1 MNQAS
6 SRRRRPW
13 LALTLGV
20 GLAVALGMAGPARAL
35 RPNRPILST
44 PQMGDIVNESVT
56 FQATDGVTLRGWFL
70 PFQDQSKRAIS
81 TPGPIIILPSDGS
94 DNRGSVL
101 WHYYMTLLGT
111 PWHVLT
117 FDWRGFGDSS
127 NWDIDTTQV
136 VIPEMILDL
145 EAAVEYAKARPEC
158 NGRVGI
164 LAYGPAAAVA
174 LAAVASGADVDAL
187 VLRGVYT
194 TQADYCAG
202 RKGAKP
208 PVDCTTNSRWPAL
221 LEPLVAASKVTAPVL
236 LVVGEKDTVTPPAMA
251 EAVRKALG
259 GKTELWQAP
268 AAGHTGFDSPEYR
281 YTRQF
286 AVKMHE
292 FFKLHLGSI
301 GP

>member
-1 MNQAS
+1 VPAIA
-6 SRRRRPW
+6 
-13 LALTLGV
+13 LALAIGIALGV
-20 GLAVALGMAGPARAL
+20 ARPAQAL

-44 PQMGDIVNESVT
+44 PSMAEIVNENVT
-56 FQATDGVTLRGWFL
+56 FPTSDGLTLRGWFL
-70 PFQDQSKRAIS
+70 PFQDQSKRAIP

-136 VIPEMILDL
+136 VIPEFITDL
-145 EAAVEYAKARPEC
+145 KAAVEYAKTRPEC

-164 LAYGPAAAVA
+164 LAYGPATAVA
-174 LAAVASGADVDAL
+174 LAAVASGADVDAM

-194 TQADYCAG
+194 RQADYCAG
-202 RKGAKP
+202 RQAAKP
-208 PVDCTTNSRWPAL
+208 PVPCTPNARWPAL
-221 LEPLVAASKVTAPVL
+221 MEPVVAAGHVTTPVL
-236 LVVGEKDTVTPPAMA
+236 LVVGEKDEVTPPAMA
-251 EAVRKALG
+251 ETIRKALA
-259 GKTELWQAP
+259 GKTELWRAP
-268 AAGHTGFDSPEYR
+268 GAGHTGFDSPEYR

-292 FFKLHLGSI
+292 FFKLHMGAI
-301 GP
+301 AP

>member
-1 MNQAS
+1 MPAAIAVV
-6 SRRRRPW
+6 
-13 LALTLGV
+13 LALAI
-20 GLAVALGMAGPARAL
+20 GLALSWAPSAQAL
-35 RPNRPILST
+35 RPNRQILSN
-44 PQMGDIVNESVT
+44 PGMAEIVNESVT
-56 FQATDGVTLRGWFL
+56 FQTTDGLTLRGWFL

-127 NWDIDTTQV
+127 PWDIDTTQV
-136 VIPEMILDL
+136 VIPEMITDL
-145 EAAVEYAKARPEC
+145 RSAVEYAKTRPEC

-174 LAAVASGADVDAL
+174 LAAVASGAEIDAL

-194 TQADYCAG
+194 TQADYCGG
-202 RKGAKP
+202 RKGAQP
-208 PVDCTTNSRWPAL
+208 PIACTPNPRWPAL
-221 LEPLVAASKVTAPVL
+221 LEPVVAAHKVVAPVL

-251 EAVRKALG
+251 DAVRKALG
-259 GKTELWQAP
+259 GKTELWRAP
-268 AAGHTGFDSPEYR
+268 AAGHTGFESPEYI

-292 FFKLHLGSI
+292 FFKLHMGAI